1 MRDDAALLTDFL
13 EGELPP
19 ERRAEVE
26 RRLAAE
32 PDLALALA
40 EAEAVRRLLGGLS
53 PAEAPADFARKTR
66 RRLRRKRAFRPRAV
80 VVERFGIEIFA
91 VVAAVTMFAVYFFLE
106 AEQSKALGPLR
117 DVAPVTRGP

>member
-19 ERRAEVE
+19 ERRAELE
-26 RRLAAE
+26 RRLAVE
-32 PDLALALA
+32 PELAQALA
-40 EAEAVRRLLGGLS
+40 EAEAGRRLLGGLA
-53 PAEAPADFARKTR
+53 PAEVPLDFARKTR

-91 VVAAVTMFAVYFFLE
+91 VVAAVTMFAVYFFME
-106 AEQSKALGPLR
+106 AEKNKVVGPLR
-117 DVAPVTRGP
+117 DVPPVTHGP